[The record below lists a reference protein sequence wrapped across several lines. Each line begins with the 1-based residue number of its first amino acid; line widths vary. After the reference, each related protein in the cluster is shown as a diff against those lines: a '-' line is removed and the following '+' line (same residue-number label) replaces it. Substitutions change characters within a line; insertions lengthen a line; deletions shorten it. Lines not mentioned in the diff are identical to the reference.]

1 MKEEFQLT
9 ADEIKALQN
18 ILGALSRS
26 ITRAID
32 KNELKKETLD
42 EAYEIYQFLA
52 DANIKLSNQLNYLE
66 VNN

>member
-26 ITRAID
+26 ITRAIN

-42 EAYEIYQFLA
+42 EAFEIYQFLA

>member
-26 ITRAID
+26 ITRAIN

-42 EAYEIYQFLA
+42 EAFEIYQFLA

-66 VNN
+66 VNY

>member
-9 ADEIKALQN
+9 ADEIKSLQN

-52 DANIKLSNQLNYLE
+52 SANIKLSNQLNYLE
-66 VNN
+66 VND

>member
-9 ADEIKALQN
+9 ADEIKSLQN

-52 DANIKLSNQLNYLE
+52 SANIKLSNQLNYLE
-66 VNN
+66 INN